1 MYWHLSFSLLHVSKQ
16 RHYQYMSI
24 KSNKES
30 TQGEKREKKIT
41 KSFSKKKK
49 NSHKQINPEI

>member
-1 MYWHLSFSLLHVSKQ
+1 
-16 RHYQYMSI
+16 MSI

-30 TQGEKREKKIT
+30 TQGEKREEKSLLKKKIT

-49 NSHKQINPEI
+49 THTNK